1 MLWLDEKQVFAMVYH
16 RLKSSFVLFLF
27 FCIFLEGG
35 NIEDV
40 VKERIKFINSQSQ
53 HSVTNGI
60 TLFGNYIYTLVS
72 QIKEPGSLICVNLV
86 M

>member
-1 MLWLDEKQVFAMVYH
+1 MLQTKSQVSIYGTGPLILWFY
-16 RLKSSFVLFLF
+16 FIFI
-27 FCIFLEGG
+27 FCTFLEGG

-60 TLFGNYIYTLVS
+60 TLYGNYIYTLVS
-72 QIKEPGSLICVNLV
+72 QIKEPGSLISVNLV
-86 M
+86 V

>member
-1 MLWLDEKQVFAMVYH
+1 M
-16 RLKSSFVLFLF
+16 
-27 FCIFLEGG
+27 
-35 NIEDV
+35 

-72 QIKEPGSLICVNLV
+72 QLGSLMCVNLV
-86 M
+86 L